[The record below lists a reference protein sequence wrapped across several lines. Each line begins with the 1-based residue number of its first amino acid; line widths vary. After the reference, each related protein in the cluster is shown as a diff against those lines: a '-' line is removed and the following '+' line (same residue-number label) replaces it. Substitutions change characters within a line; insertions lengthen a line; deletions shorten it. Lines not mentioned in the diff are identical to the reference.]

1 MQRRNS
7 GHEPKQFTGRLIGYA
22 RVSTPEQD
30 VDMQL
35 RALRNVGVL
44 EDNLHWET
52 VSGVAKRRHKL
63 ELALIDARDGDVF
76 VVYKLDRI
84 GRSMRDLLDKVHDL
98 ETRGV
103 GFRSITEAIDTTTP
117 GGRLLFHVIGALAQ
131 FERDLIRERTRD
143 GMAAAKKRGSQVGKP
158 LWFTPARQ
166 AEFEKRIRAG
176 ETIKQITE
184 SWGKSRQLIYSR
196 YTRKDIKR
204 LRRKRG

>member
-1 MQRRNS
+1 MQRRHS
-7 GHEPKQFTGRLIGYA
+7 GQEPKQFTGRLIGYA

-35 RALRNVGVL
+35 QALRRAGVM

-63 ELALIDARDGDVF
+63 ELALIDARNGDVF

-84 GRSMRDLLDKVHDL
+84 GRSMRDLLDKVVDL
-98 ETRGV
+98 ESRGV
-103 GFRSITEAIDTTTP
+103 GFRSITETIDTTTP

-143 GMAAAKKRGSQVGKP
+143 GMAAAKGRGVQVGKP
-158 LWFTPARQ
+158 LWFTPTRQ
-166 AEFEKRIRAG
+166 KEFERRYKAG
-176 ETIKQITE
+176 ETVGEIVE

-196 YTRKDIKR
+196 YTKRKLDR
-204 LRRKRG
+204 LRKKR